1 MSKAKIDTKQSI
13 VQAIQSLAHPSD
25 LSQTALSFFE
35 ALGYSSERQL
45 PLSNPTYECF
55 EDSYVKNNF
64 HTNNFKPEK
73 ALSTQW
79 KYVDFLFQITAEE
92 LKEQL
97 AGFSTQKI
105 DNTIIESYL
114 FFVLELEQNEYSRS
128 QLSQITREINK
139 LFSMPVMI
147 LFKHDTSLTLA
158 IINRRLHKKDESKDV
173 LEKVTLIKDI
183 STQSP
188 HRAHIEILFDLS
200 LPEIIRKYKV
210 SNFVELHQAW
220 QKTLDTK
227 ELNKN
232 FYKELSNWYFWAIKH
247 ISFPGDIEKNE
258 EIRNATSLIRL
269 LTRIIFIWFI
279 KEKGLVDEKLFTP
292 SYLKQ
297 ILHNFDSNST
307 DSSFYQAILQ
317 NLFFATLNQK
327 ISERKFAQNGCQSIN
342 KKEYG
347 VKTLYR
353 YDDQYTI
360 SKEQVLELFKPTP
373 FLNGGLFDCL
383 DKEDE
388 SLKVQYADGFSRN
401 PSKRAEVPDFL
412 FFGSEVEVDLNS
424 VYDTKKNKYTSRGLI
439 NILDSFKFTITE
451 NSPIEEEIALDPELL
466 GKVFENLLA
475 SYNPE
480 TQTTARKS
488 TGSFYTPREIVH
500 YMVDESLLA
509 YFKQKLEDKGI
520 NDSEEKLRSLIGYNE
535 DPNPFNPNE
544 SQILIQAVDTCKI
557 LDPACGSGAF
567 PMGILQKLVHILH
580 KLDPNNQLWKE
591 KQLQKTRQIDISELR
606 DQNIKDIES
615 AFTNNELDYPRKLYL
630 IENCIYGVDIQPIA
644 IQIAKLRFFISLI
657 IDQKKQSTEE
667 NYGILAL
674 PNLET
679 KFVCANTLIGL
690 DKPEGFIRDPEIE
703 AKEQELKMVRHDYFS
718 SKTREQKIAY
728 QKKDKALREQISR
741 LLIHDGWNDVSAHQV
756 AGWDPYDQNASS
768 PFFDPEWMFGL
779 REGFDIVIGNPPY
792 DVYQGYRNDE
802 IEIIKK
808 QSIFQ
813 FAKGGK
819 LNAYKLFIAKAYK
832 LQKDKGMLCQIFQ
845 NSFLGDSSAKNLR
858 ELFIKQQ
865 QILKIDSFPERD
877 DANKRVFYGVKM
889 STCILL
895 SRNTNP
901 KKYTFCLNIYE
912 DKCFNNKRS
921 ITFSN
926 DEIQRLDSESFT
938 ILSMDETEKSVFIK
952 ISTNTKMKNFGKCY
966 EGEINLTFHKEFLS
980 VVQSNRSPMIKGAA
994 VQKYFVKSKMSQGDI
1009 EYIDKQN
1016 YLSKVN
1022 GKKSS
1027 HHQLKRIIMQGITGV
1042 DDKNR
1047 LIMTLLDKGTF
1058 CGNSV
1063 NYILL
1068 NEENQNHEYF
1078 LGLLNSKIVNWYF
1091 KKFSTNSN
1099 VNGYE
1104 VDNLA
1109 IKYNT
1114 NFLYPVGTIVNYI
1127 LILKDESNIYQ
1138 KNIDSFF
1145 EQLIDAI
1152 VYELY
1157 FQEELTTANCE
1168 FLRHLTNMPEIK
1180 EEWSIE
1186 KKSKIIQGVYEELSD
1201 PTHPVSIAMGKMKSI
1216 PEIRIIEGLNK

>member
-13 VQAIQSLAHPSD
+13 VQAIQSLAHPSN

-45 PLSNPTYECF
+45 PLSSPSYECF

-247 ISFPGDIEKNE
+247 INFPGDIEKNE

-353 YDDQYTI
+353 YDDQFAI
-360 SKEQVLELFKPTP
+360 SKEQVLDLFKPTP

-401 PSKRAEVPDFL
+401 PGKRAEVPDFL

-439 NILDSFKFTITE
+439 TILDRYKFTITE

-520 NDSEEKLRSLIGYNE
+520 NDCEEKLRSLIGYNE

-544 SQILIQAVDTCKI
+544 SQILIQAVDACKI

-657 IDQKKQSTEE
+657 IDQKKQSAEE
-667 NYGILAL
+667 NYGIRAL

-703 AKEQELKMVRHDYFS
+703 TKEQELKMVRHDYFS
-718 SKTREQKIAY
+718 SKTREQKKAY
-728 QKKDKALREQISR
+728 QKKDKALREQISS

-792 DVYQGYRNDE
+792 VRHRDLEIVFKNNLVTSYTIGVRTADIYCYFFELGLDTLKSKGILSLITSNKWMQADYGKKLRQHINNKMNFLQIINFKEKVFESATVDTCVTVFQKNRDQTNMIKYGDCLPTKNNSLNTLPQFELRDNAFILQDSFSNKIRMKTESFGMPLSNWDVKINYGVLTGCNTVKNENSENIGVFIIHGEKKDE
-802 IEIIKK
+802 LVE
-808 QSIFQ
+808 
-813 FAKGGK
+813 
-819 LNAYKLFIAKAYK
+819 
-832 LQKDKGMLCQIFQ
+832 KDKKCIDLIKPILKGKDIGKYYFSFNDWWIILANYKFHEKIDCYPSIKSHLMEFEGYLKARAQVIRGDHHWLELDQNPSVSFINEFNEPKIIFPIISQ
-845 NSFLGDSSAKNLR
+845 GPRFAYDETGYYHNDKAFHIIGKNL
-858 ELFIKQQ
+858 K
-865 QILKIDSFPERD
+865 
-877 DANKRVFYGVKM
+877 Y
-889 STCILL
+889 LL
-895 SRNTNP
+895 G
-901 KKYTFCLNIYE
+901 Y
-912 DKCFNNKRS
+912 
-921 ITFSN
+921 
-926 DEIQRLDSESFT
+926 
-938 ILSMDETEKSVFIK
+938 
-952 ISTNTKMKNFGKCY
+952 
-966 EGEINLTFHKEFLS
+966 
-980 VVQSNRSPMIKGAA
+980 
-994 VQKYFVKSKMSQGDI
+994 
-1009 EYIDKQN
+1009 
-1016 YLSKVN
+1016 
-1022 GKKSS
+1022 
-1027 HHQLKRIIMQGITGV
+1027 
-1042 DDKNR
+1042 
-1047 LIMTLLDKGTF
+1047 
-1058 CGNSV
+1058 
-1063 NYILL
+1063 
-1068 NEENQNHEYF
+1068 
-1078 LGLLNSKIVNWYF
+1078 LNSKLAYWNIKQYGPLLGKNGFEFRKIFIEQLPVPLINKSNSDIV
-1091 KKFSTNSN
+1091 KRI
-1099 VNGYE
+1099 E
-1104 VDNLA
+1104 
-1109 IKYNT
+1109 
-1114 NFLYPVGTIVNYI
+1114 TIVDQI
-1127 LILKDESNIYQ
+1127 LIQ
-1138 KNIDSFF
+1138 KKQKQQTTMELENTIDK
-1145 EQLIDAI
+1145 L
-1152 VYELY
+1152 VYKLY
-1157 FQEELTTANCE
+1157 DLSED
-1168 FLRHLTNMPEIK
+1168 EIK
-1180 EEWSIE
+1180 TIE
-1186 KKSKIIQGVYEELSD
+1186 DSSE
-1201 PTHPVSIAMGKMKSI
+1201 
-1216 PEIRIIEGLNK
+1216 

>member
-13 VQAIQSLAHPSD
+13 IEAIQSLAHPSN

-64 HTNNFKPEK
+64 HTTTFKPEK

-292 SYLKQ
+292 RYLKQ

-353 YDDQYTI
+353 YDDQFAI

-401 PSKRAEVPDFL
+401 PGKRAEVPDFL

-439 NILDSFKFTITE
+439 TILDRYKFTITE

-509 YFKQKLEDKGI
+509 YFKQKLEDQGI
-520 NDSEEKLRSLIGYNE
+520 SESEEKLRSLIGYNE

-544 SQILIQAVDTCKI
+544 SQILIQAVDSCKI

-657 IDQKKQSTEE
+657 IDQKKQSAEE
-667 NYGILAL
+667 NYGIRAL

-690 DKPEGFIRDPEIE
+690 DKPEGFIRDPAIE

-728 QKKDKALREQISR
+728 QKKDKILREKISS

-792 DVYQGYRNDE
+792 KEVSEKEEKQFFKNEFKDVLSGHYDLFIFFFKKGIDLLSNYGINSFITPHTFIIYSQFENLRKWLYKNTSILE
-802 IEIIKK
+802 ITDRIESVFFSAVVDNSISIIIKYPNGTHTRFTK
-808 QSIFQ
+808 YKFNGIELKKINEIKLRKNEFSHESFEIKSINN
-813 FAKGGK
+813 KK
-819 LNAYKLFIAKAYK
+819 
-832 LQKDKGMLCQIFQ
+832 
-845 NSFLGDSSAKNLR
+845 
-858 ELFIKQQ
+858 
-865 QILKIDSFPERD
+865 ILK
-877 DANKRVFYGVKM
+877 
-889 STCILL
+889 
-895 SRNTNP
+895 
-901 KKYTFCLNIYE
+901 KY
-912 DKCFNNKRS
+912 
-921 ITFSN
+921 
-926 DEIQRLDSESFT
+926 
-938 ILSMDETEKSVFIK
+938 
-952 ISTNTKMKNFGKCY
+952 
-966 EGEINLTFHKEFLS
+966 EINSEPL
-980 VVQSNRSPMIKGAA
+980 GAIT
-994 VQKYFVKSKMSQGDI
+994 Y
-1009 EYIDKQN
+1009 
-1016 YLSKVN
+1016 
-1022 GKKSS
+1022 SS
-1027 HHQLKRIIMQGITGV
+1027 QGITVYAKVQGEKINHFREGKMTKYSKPYTKGREILKYSHLWSGGYIEYGDWLWCPRDPKFFENPKIFLRQTSSDIIATFIEDPFYCIDSV
-1042 DDKNR
+1042 HS
-1047 LIMTLLDKGTF
+1047 LITKPSGPDLKYLLG
-1058 CGNSV
+1058 
-1063 NYILL
+1063 I
-1068 NEENQNHEYF
+1068 
-1078 LGLLNSKIVNWYF
+1078 LNSKL
-1091 KKFSTNSN
+1091 
-1099 VNGYE
+1099 G
-1104 VDNLA
+1104 
-1109 IKYNT
+1109 
-1114 NFLYPVGTIVNYI
+1114 NFLYHLLIAEEGKVFAQVKLNFLRKIPIRKASQRDQAIISEIVDKI
-1127 LILKDESNIYQ
+1127 LHAKKEDP
-1138 KNIDSFF
+1138 
-1145 EQLIDAI
+1145 
-1152 VYELY
+1152 
-1157 FQEELTTANCE
+1157 TANTLMLE
-1168 FLRHLTNMPEIK
+1168 RQVDELVYQLYDLGK
-1180 EEWSIE
+1180 EEI
-1186 KKSKIIQGVYEELSD
+1186 SKIEESCLE
-1201 PTHPVSIAMGKMKSI
+1201 K
-1216 PEIRIIEGLNK
+1216 

>member
-13 VQAIQSLAHPSD
+13 VQAIQSLAHPSN

-45 PLSNPTYECF
+45 PLSNPSYDCF

-64 HTNNFKPEK
+64 HTTTFKPEK

-79 KYVDFLFQITAEE
+79 KHIDLLFQITPDE
-92 LKEQL
+92 LKDQL
-97 AGFSTQKI
+97 PNFSTQNK
-105 DNTIIESYL
+105 DNVIIFSYL
-114 FFVLELEQNEYSRS
+114 FFVLELEQTEYSRS

-139 LFSMPVMI
+139 LFTIPALI
-147 LFKHDTSLTLA
+147 LFKHGSSLTLS
-158 IINRRLHKKDESKDV
+158 IIDHRLHKKDQSKDV

-279 KEKGLVDEKLFTP
+279 KEKGLVDEKLFNP

-360 SKEQVLELFKPTP
+360 SKDQVLELFKPTP

-401 PSKRAEVPDFL
+401 PGKRAEVPDFL

-424 VYDTKKNKYTSRGLI
+424 VYDTKKNKYTSQGLI
-439 NILDSFKFTITE
+439 TILDSFKFTITE

-509 YFKQKLEDKGI
+509 YFKQKLEDQGI
-520 NDSEEKLRSLIGYNE
+520 SETEEKLRSLIGYNE

-667 NYGILAL
+667 NYGIRAL

-718 SKTREQKIAY
+718 SKTREQKKAY
-728 QKKDKALREQISR
+728 QKKDKALREQISS

-779 REGFDIVIGNPPY
+779 KEGFDIVIGNPPY
-792 DVYQGYRNDE
+792 
-802 IEIIKK
+802 
-808 QSIFQ
+808 
-813 FAKGGK
+813 GGK
-819 LNAYKLFIAKAYK
+819 LRIQEVDYIKMKYCITTMETAMLFIEKGRDLLNYRGIESFIVPKSLTFASNYLKTRNFIEKELMILVDCGKAFEEVKLEACLFVFKKDNCSKEYDSYK
-832 LQKDKGMLCQIFQ
+832 HLDDGSFKLLTNVDKKLIEFFGF
-845 NSFLGDSSAKNLR
+845 FLNGITK
-858 ELFIKQQ
+858 EE
-865 QILKIDSFPERD
+865 LKIGLMIQ
-877 DANKRVFYGVKM
+877 NKNKTMKQVSSNVRGDFIQQYISNTGDLRVIGGKEIGKFGIKGIKGYLKK
-889 STCILL
+889 SISLLEKCKINKSSILVQ
-895 SRNTNP
+895 NIVAHIVNP
-901 KKYTFCLNIYE
+901 T
-912 DKCFNNKRS
+912 DH
-921 ITFSN
+921 
-926 DEIQRLDSESFT
+926 
-938 ILSMDETEKSVFIK
+938 IK
-952 ISTNTKMKNFGKCY
+952 IIACIPDDTDFIITDTINQVTITDENYSTY
-966 EGEINLTFHKEFLS
+966 
-980 VVQSNRSPMIKGAA
+980 
-994 VQKYFVKSKMSQGDI
+994 
-1009 EYIDKQN
+1009 
-1016 YLSKVN
+1016 YLWS
-1022 GKKSS
+1022 
-1027 HHQLKRIIMQGITGV
+1027 I
-1042 DDKNR
+1042 
-1047 LIMTLLDKGTF
+1047 
-1058 CGNSV
+1058 
-1063 NYILL
+1063 
-1068 NEENQNHEYF
+1068 
-1078 LGLLNSKIVNWYF
+1078 LNSKLINWFSYLFIFGKAIRTMHFDNKVTDRIPIRLVDKKALHYF
-1091 KKFSTNSN
+1091 E
-1099 VNGYE
+1099 E
-1104 VDNLA
+1104 VA
-1109 IKYNT
+1109 KT
-1114 NFLYPVGTIVNYI
+1114 MHCA
-1127 LILKDESNIYQ
+1127 YQ
-1138 KNIDSFF
+1138 LERYKEVSFF
-1145 EQLIDAI
+1145 EKIIDSM
-1152 VYELY
+1152 VYEVYLP
-1157 FQEELTTANCE
+1157 ELIQSADCAI
-1168 FLRHLTNMPEIK
+1168 LHLLDTFPGIRK
-1180 EEWSIE
+1180 EWNDE
-1186 KKSKIIQGVYEELSD
+1186 KKIKTIQSVYEELSD
-1201 PTHPVSIAMGKMKSI
+1201 STHPISITMEKMKTI
-1216 PEIRIIEGLNK
+1216 PAIRIIEGLEK